1 MSIDKNSYKYVDRIN
16 CNHQQHFQP
25 DNEDL
30 TELKRIRI
38 LDQKCWSIL
47 KEVFAYIVFIVVLFV
62 VAFSNLSNSAMQ
74 YNRLFQSNFVE
85 QQSSNEI
92 GLFDVRI
99 L

>member
-1 MSIDKNSYKYVDRIN
+1 
-16 CNHQQHFQP
+16 
-25 DNEDL
+25 
-30 TELKRIRI
+30 
-38 LDQKCWSIL
+38 L
-47 KEVFAYIVFIVVLFV
+47 KEVFGYIVFIVVLFV

-74 YNRLFQSNFVE
+74 YYRLFQSNFVE